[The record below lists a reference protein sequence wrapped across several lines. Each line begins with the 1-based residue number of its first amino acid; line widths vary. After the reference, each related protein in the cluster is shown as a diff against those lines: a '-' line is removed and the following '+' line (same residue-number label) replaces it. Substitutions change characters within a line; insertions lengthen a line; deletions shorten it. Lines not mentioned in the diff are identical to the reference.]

1 MTSRASNSEL
11 RFAGTGQLIF
21 DNGINPAFWNVHNR
35 VTRFTNLRT
44 DIFVDLQLD
53 SDLDIRFGAARA
65 EDSSVG
71 RLGKVISGPGKLT
84 LTLGQNDPT
93 TSRLLK
99 LGSGGANSYEGGTEV
114 RFIGSTT
121 YGSGNVIANTSL
133 LLNVLASGSFGTGD
147 VVLNSQ
153 GLNTTAVE
161 VLTTSTGGLQVQ
173 FSANNVM
180 ASTATL
186 TQSGAGA
193 GLVLLGATQQAMA
206 GLVTTDAGESKRINS
221 SAGSSLTLQTAAGTT
236 YSYGGRILGGLDL
249 TISGTGMQSLTGTN
263 TYTGLTTLAGGTL
276 ALGSADAM
284 NGGGTV
290 TFTGG
295 TVRHSNADGATI
307 DLGSRI
313 RNSSSAVKVDT
324 FGNDVSYVAIDSSNL
339 AGLEKFGNGTL
350 TLAGA
355 NTYAGNSTV
364 AAGTLRIGTGSTA
377 GSILG
382 DVALSAAAATLAFDR
397 ADEIAFAGA
406 ITGSGQLRKAGAGRL
421 TLSSAAST
429 YSGGT
434 FVDAGTLAVTAANA
448 LGTGNVTV
456 ANGAR
461 LRLDVSP
468 ALGGNAINL
477 LSGSEFVTTGG
488 ISAPLA
494 AGASLTGWRST
505 STGGTAA
512 SLLQSTAFTATT
524 FATGWDTNP
533 GDYLSD
539 ILTLSGTTASVSNVM
554 VLSMAYDPAY
564 SGALTDLNIF
574 TRPNSAG
581 AFAAVGSSFEGVGVP
596 WTASFQTPGQ
606 YGVSDGRV
614 WAVTDANSQFVVDV
628 MAVPEP
634 GALAIAAWGSV
645 AAGLY
650 FRRRRLAR

>member
-1 MTSRASNSEL
+1 MTSRASNNEL
-11 RFAGTGQLIF
+11 LFAGTGQLIF
-21 DNGINPAFWNVHNR
+21 DNGINPAFWNMHSR
-35 VTRFTNLRT
+35 MTRFTNLRT

-65 EDSSVG
+65 NESSVG

-121 YGSGNVIANTSL
+121 YGSGNGIVNTSL

-173 FSANNVM
+173 FSANSVM

-206 GLVTTDAGESKRINS
+206 GLVTTDAGERKRINS

-295 TVRHSNADGATI
+295 TVRHDSAAAGI

-313 RNSSSAVKVDT
+313 QDSSDLIRVNT
-324 FGNDVSYVAIDSSNL
+324 NNNDVSYAGIDSSNV
-339 AGLEKFGNGTL
+339 AGLEKLGDGTL
-350 TLAGA
+350 TL
-355 NTYAGNSTV
+355 
-364 AAGTLRIGTGSTA
+364 TG
-377 GSILG
+377 
-382 DVALSAAAATLAFDR
+382 VN
-397 ADEIAFAGA
+397 
-406 ITGSGQLRKAGAGRL
+406 
-421 TLSSAAST
+421 T

-461 LRLDVSP
+461 LQLDVSP
-468 ALGGNAINL
+468 ALGLGSLVSLATGAELVTVGGVAVPIASGSS
-477 LSGSEFVTTGG
+477 LSGWS
-488 ISAPLA
+488 
-494 AGASLTGWRST
+494 ST
-505 STGGTAA
+505 SPGGTAA
-512 SLLQSTAFTATT
+512 NLLQATADGSTTLSS
-524 FATGWDTNP
+524 GWTTNP
-533 GDYLSD
+533 GAYLSD
-539 ILTLSGTTASVSNVM
+539 ILTLSGTTASNSNVM
-554 VLSMAYDPAY
+554 VLSLAYDPGYLGDLAE
-564 SGALTDLNIF
+564 LNIF
-574 TRPNSAG
+574 TRPDSLG
-581 AFAAVGSSFEGVGVP
+581 TFTAVGSDFVGVGSP
-596 WTASFQTPGQ
+596 WTAAFQTPGQ
-606 YGVSDGRV
+606 YGVSEGRV
-614 WAVTDANSQFVVDV
+614 WAVTDTNSQFVVDV
-628 MAVPEP
+628 MVVPEP
-634 GALAIAAWGSV
+634 GTLAIAAWGSF

-650 FRRRRLAR
+650 FRRRRRLAR